1 MFKMFLFWQVKI
13 NQKTV
18 WEVVKLHWICIGLV
32 WKRNMDPSKR
42 EQAID
47 LKIKLLREKNQQ
59 IEQRHKLIE
68 EDKKLISYFF

>member
-1 MFKMFLFWQVKI
+1 
-13 NQKTV
+13 
-18 WEVVKLHWICIGLV
+18 
-32 WKRNMDPSKR
+32 MDPSKR

>member
-1 MFKMFLFWQVKI
+1 
-13 NQKTV
+13 
-18 WEVVKLHWICIGLV
+18 
-32 WKRNMDPSKR
+32 MDPSKR

-68 EDKKLISYFF
+68 EDKKLISYFFLFEITLYTVEVLHPLNQFQFSRSFLTIVKTN